1 MNPVYI
7 SPEHYLLDEND
18 SASGIRHEYVN
29 GDVYAMAGAS
39 REHNRVASRLS
50 LRLGV
55 HLAGSRCEVFQSEY
69 VNGQVYAMAG
79 ASRGHNQVSMNFAG
93 LLFIHLR
100 GGPCQVSQ
108 SDMKVGI
115 KRKDDVRFYY
125 PDIQVSCEH
134 EAESY
139 YNTAPCLIIEVL
151 SSSTARKDRIEK
163 LLAYQGIASLQ
174 EYVLCSQDT
183 PLIEIYRRRTAWQ
196 RERFTDGQSCLLESV
211 GLEISVNDVY
221 DFLLGDELP
230 LSQ

>member
-55 HLAGSRCEVFQSEY
+55 HLAGSRCEVF
-69 VNGQVYAMAG
+69 
-79 ASRGHNQVSMNFAG
+79 
-93 LLFIHLR
+93 
-100 GGPCQVSQ
+100 Q

-183 PLIEIYRRRTAWQ
+183 ALIEIYRRRTAWQ